1 MTYSTHPAPFGVQ
14 PWGPQAPPT
23 PPYPAGPPVF
33 TNNGIVATPPVGY
46 GATGYPAPPT
56 GPPPPRRR
64 TGLIIGCVAAAAS
77 TAVIA
82 GLVGWLVFG
91 PNPDEDGIRAAM
103 GDFTAAVAAGDLD
116 GAANHVCAAEAA
128 PMKGL
133 HLPAVK
139 PPADTAGSGGSAKP
153 NLTDITIKNDL
164 AVATNTTV
172 ADHPKIYFR
181 KESGAW
187 KVCVTAKAAFDAAA
201 G

>member
-1 MTYSTHPAPFGVQ
+1 MTYATHPTQFGAQ
-14 PWGPQAPPT
+14 PWGPVAPQPAH
-23 PPYPAGPPVF
+23 PAGPPVF
-33 TNNGIVATPPVGY
+33 TNNGIMAPPPISY
-46 GATGYPAPPT
+46 GATGYPVPQT

-64 TGLIIGCVAAAAS
+64 KGLIIGCIAAALS

-91 PNPDEDGIRAAM
+91 PNPDEDGIRSAM
-103 GDFTAAVAAGDLD
+103 SDFSAAVGAGDLD
-116 GAANHVCAAEAA
+116 GAANHVCSAEAGPIKA
-128 PMKGL
+128 L

-139 PPADTAGSGGSAKP
+139 PAADTTGSGSDVKP

-164 AVATNTTV
+164 AVATNATA
-172 ADHPKIYFR
+172 ADHPKVYFR

-187 KVCVTAKAAFDAAA
+187 KVCVTAKGDFDAAT

>member
-1 MTYSTHPAPFGVQ
+1 MSYTTYPNQFGAQ

-23 PPYPAGPPVF
+23 PPHPAGPPVF
-33 TNNGIVATPPVGY
+33 TNNGIMAPPPVNY
-46 GATGYPAPPT
+46 GATGYPAPPV
-56 GPPPPRRR
+56 GPVPRRRR
-64 TGLIIGCVAAAAS
+64 TGLIIGCAAAALS
-77 TAVIA
+77 TAIIA

-91 PNPDEDGIRAAM
+91 PNPDEDGIHAAM
-103 GDFTAAVAAGDLD
+103 GDFSAAVTAGDLN
-116 GAANHVCAAEAA
+116 GAANNVCAAEAA

-133 HLPAVK
+133 HLPAVTS
-139 PPADTAGSGGSAKP
+139 PTDTKGSGADAKP